1 MTIDAD
7 FLEADHGLRA
17 TYLGTDNYLMG
28 VKMAEE
34 AAKLKPEGGTV
45 CLQRG
50 NVAGAQFHPER
61 SGAVGA
67 RLLKNFIEYGLQ

>member
-1 MTIDAD
+1 MVGCTGQPIVSDAAAVD
-7 FLEADHGLRA
+7 DDCLCSSEHGQRF
-17 TYLGTDNYLMG
+17 
-28 VKMAEE
+28 
-34 AAKLKPEGGTV
+34 AAV
-45 CLQRG
+45 VQRG